1 VLGYDGNVG
10 DWPPGN
16 KYNFPGID
24 IYARG
29 GCQARSKALDLG
41 SSLAGVQ
48 GFESL
53 SPHCH
58 FVQTSHRQALS
69 RDVCLSRLS
78 SRASILRR
86 LIADARTRSA
96 RPRFVTAACIAG

>member
-1 VLGYDGNVG
+1 
-10 DWPPGN
+10 
-16 KYNFPGID
+16 
-24 IYARG
+24 
-29 GCQARSKALDLG
+29 
-41 SSLAGVQ
+41 
-48 GFESL
+48 
-53 SPHCH
+53 
-58 FVQTSHRQALS
+58 VQTSHRQALS